1 MPVLLLRLMAVFSW
15 IKNLPQVYLYL
26 YIVNH
31 PVRHIRSYVRREG
44 RITDGQQQA
53 LEKHW
58 GKYGIDFH
66 ETRLDLDAVFRRS
79 APKILDIGSGMG
91 DTTVELAR
99 QHPEND
105 YLAVEVH
112 RPGVGSLLRQIELNN
127 LANIR
132 VSNHDVVEVLRY
144 QIPENSLDAVYIFFP
159 DPWPKKRHHKR
170 RLINGTF
177 LQILGQRLK
186 RNARIFVAT
195 DWADY
200 AEQIMH
206 VFRQAPD
213 YFNLAGMDRPAPR
226 PRWLPLTRFEQRGY
240 NQQHSIWN
248 FVFARRPG
256 QNTPVSPGNRV
267 DSG

>member
-1 MPVLLLRLMAVFSW
+1 M
-15 IKNLPQVYLYL
+15 
-26 YIVNH
+26 NH
-31 PVRHIRSYVRREG
+31 PVRHIRSYVLRQG

-53 LEKHW
+53 LEKYW

-66 ETRLDLDAVFRRS
+66 ETSLDLDAVFHRP

-91 DTTVELAR
+91 DTTAALAQ

-127 LANIR
+127 LTNIR
-132 VSNHDVVEVLRY
+132 VSNHDVVEVLQY
-144 QIPENSLDAVYIFFP
+144 QVPQNSLDAVYIFFP

-170 RLINGTF
+170 RLVNGPF
-177 LQILGQRLK
+177 LQVLGERLK
-186 RNARIFVAT
+186 GNARIFIAT

-213 YFNLAGMDRPAPR
+213 YFNLAGRDRLAPR
-226 PRWLPLTRFEQRGY
+226 PHWLPRTRFEQRGH
-240 NQQHSIWN
+240 NHHHNIWN
-248 FVFARRPG
+248 LIFARRPG
-256 QNTPVSPGNRV
+256 QDSTGNPVKHVEFHQRF
-267 DSG
+267 